1 MVPGPQGGLGLGCGH
16 VVVFVYVYER
26 PLGENQKY
34 PEGGGAQVDGQ
45 TGQKE
50 SWPKRYGAGEIRF
63 GKSIGNGA

>member
-1 MVPGPQGGLGLGCGH
+1 M
-16 VVVFVYVYER
+16 VFVYVYER